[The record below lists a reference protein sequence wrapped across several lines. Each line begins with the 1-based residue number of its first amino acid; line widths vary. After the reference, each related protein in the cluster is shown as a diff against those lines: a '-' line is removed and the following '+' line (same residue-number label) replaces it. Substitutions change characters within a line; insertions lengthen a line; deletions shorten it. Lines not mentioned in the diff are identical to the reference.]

1 MTMEKFPAIGASWAR
16 AESFMRSKR
25 NALAAYAS
33 GVYMGRLLNRGH
45 VDRGDSEYSSVF
57 FLQLLLG
64 VVMVTVRY
72 MI

>member
-64 VVMVTVRY
+64 VVMMTGCY

>member
-33 GVYMGRLLNRGH
+33 GVYMGRLLIAVTWIEATQNILL
-45 VDRGDSEYSSVF
+45 YSSSN
-57 FLQLLLG
+57 
-64 VVMVTVRY
+64 Y
-72 MI
+72 YSAW

>member
-1 MTMEKFPAIGASWAR
+1 MSLITIIGRGHSGTRAISHT
-16 AESFMRSKR
+16 
-25 NALAAYAS
+25 LYAS

-64 VVMVTVRY
+64 VVMMTGCY